1 MSTAG
6 FPSIETRQAE
16 VCIGIDFGFSN
27 VRAAIAREGAS
38 PQVILTK
45 EKKRLTPAVVARHHR
60 DGTLVVGDQAICIA
74 PADPINAIFSIKSLI
89 GRCYGDPEVEKIKKQ
104 VSYRIVCP
112 DGARGQ
118 AYVMLGEKSYSPIE
132 ISALILE
139 KIKSDAEAALGHPVT
154 HAVITVP
161 AYFHDLQHYAA
172 YQAACLAG
180 FKVKRKIAEPT
191 AVAYAYGLTRDAST
205 TKTIIVYDLGGTGF
219 DVSILSIAEGIPLL
233 DHIEGDT
240 WLGGDRFDN
249 MIMDYV
255 ISQVES
261 RNRGIERELRVDP
274 EFMWKLKLE
283 SEEAKKALGGSPST
297 DIVMYGMLKGK
308 IDVDVQLKAADFES
322 WIRKDIAGTI
332 ALMEKAMAGSGLT
345 SEDIDNVLLVSGST
359 ALPLV
364 RRLLIERFGEDKIRT
379 DVNPAE
385 CVALGAAIIAGALM
399 DGRKTCIAR
408 DCRFENEQ
416 NANRC
421 SACGRDISDV
431 DPLVKCCRCGD
442 MHQRRDEVFCP
453 TRGFSGPKFF
463 TSGKPYGIEIEGG
476 KFEIIVPKNT
486 RWLIHEPIFREFRT
500 EVDGQEQIV
509 IGVYQ
514 GYDEIASKNEKQ
526 AEIIVPE
533 AGLIPEDKRVPKGT
547 PYDIGLE
554 IDENGTV
561 QIVVRGKGALE
572 WLNFCKLLRP
582 WDLGPPR
589 PKNGE
594 A

>member
-16 VCIGIDFGFSN
+16 VCIGIDFGYSN

-205 TKTIIVYDLGGTGF
+205 TKTIIVYDLGGSTF
-219 DVSILSIAEGIPLL
+219 DISIMSIVEGIPFM
-233 DHIEGDT
+233 DYIEGDV
-240 WLGGDRFDN
+240 WLGGDRFDH
-249 MIMDYV
+249 MIVDYV
-255 ISQVES
+255 ISQVEVE
-261 RNRGIERELRVDP
+261 NPGIERELRADP
-274 EFMWKLKLE
+274 EFMWRLKRE
-283 SEEAKKALGGSPST
+283 AEEAKKVLSRLPSA
-297 DIVMYGMLKGK
+297 DIVMCGVLKDK
-308 IDVDVQLKAADFES
+308 IDVDVQLRAADFES
-322 WIRKDIAGTI
+322 WIWKDIVGSIALTDKTI
-332 ALMEKAMAGSGLT
+332 AEAGLT
-345 SEDIDNVLLVSGST
+345 TADIDNVLLVGGST
-359 ALPLV
+359 AIPLV
-364 RRLLIERFGEDKIRT
+364 RRLLIERYGEEKVKAYID
-379 DVNPAE
+379 PME
-385 CVALGAAIIAGALM
+385 CVALGAAVLA
-399 DGRKTCIAR
+399 
-408 DCRFENEQ
+408 
-416 NANRC
+416 C
-421 SACGRDISDV
+421 STEKEICPVKNCQSESEPDAKNCPKGHDISVV
-431 DPLVKCCRCGD
+431 DPGIKCPRCGD
-442 MHQRRDEVFCP
+442 IHDREEIVYPKTGKPLAGSDMQRIA
-453 TRGFSGPKFF
+453 
-463 TSGKPYGIEIEGG
+463 KPYGIEVEGG
-476 KFEIIVPKNT
+476 KFVIIVPKDT
-486 RWLIHEPIFREFRT
+486 RYPTSEPIFKEFRT
-500 EVDGQEQIV
+500 ADDAQELSV
-509 IGVYQ
+509 IPIYQ
-514 GYDEIASKNEKQ
+514 GFDEIAEKNERQ
-526 AEIIVPE
+526 AEIWIQISPE
-533 AGLIPEDKRVPKGT
+533 APRGT
-547 PYDIGLE
+547 PFDIGFS
-554 IDENGTV
+554 IDENGTLKV
-561 QIVVRGKGALE
+561 IVRGREPLKRRLL
-572 WLNFCKLLRP
+572 WKLVRP
-582 WDLGPPR
+582 WHI
-589 PKNGE
+589 GE
-594 A
+594 REGWLPEGFTEA